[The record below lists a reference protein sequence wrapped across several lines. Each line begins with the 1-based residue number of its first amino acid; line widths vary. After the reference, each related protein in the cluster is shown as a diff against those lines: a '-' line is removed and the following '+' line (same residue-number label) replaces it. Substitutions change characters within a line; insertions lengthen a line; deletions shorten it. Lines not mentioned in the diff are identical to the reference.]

1 MEVVPEEAATAMGA
15 PVALQERGG
24 RVDKAGALLVEAE
37 QGVEQVAASEVVERV
52 EETAGAGEVGVP
64 RRRYSSLNSCS
75 RRAAAESS

>member
-37 QGVEQVAASEVVERV
+37 EGVEQVAAPEAVERV
-52 EETAGAGEVGVP
+52 KETARAGEAGDL

-75 RRAAAESS
+75 